1 MYAINRHAVII
12 KGKKP
17 FLDWINQ
24 LNDEEDNFQLT
35 LEQLRSESNTYL
47 VPEAQMP
54 EETIAYVDENFDKFF
69 QAELSAWALNDED
82 YPKNRTLQM
91 FWDFFEIEVSDI
103 VVDICDEDL
112 EYDENDYLE
121 VEYFFE

>member
-1 MYAINRHAVII
+1 MYAVNRHAVII

-47 VPEAQMP
+47 VPETEMP
-54 EETIAYVDENFDKFF
+54 EETIAYIDEHFDKFF
-69 QAELSAWALNDED
+69 QA
-82 YPKNRTLQM
+82 
-91 FWDFFEIEVSDI
+91 
-103 VVDICDEDL
+103 
-112 EYDENDYLE
+112 
-121 VEYFFE
+121 

>member
-1 MYAINRHAVII
+1 MYAVNRHAVII

-47 VPEAQMP
+47 VPETEMP
-54 EETIAYVDENFDKFF
+54 EETIAYIDEHFDKFF

-91 FWDFFEIEVSDI
+91 FWDFFDVEVSDI
-103 VVDICDEDL
+103 VVDMCDEDL

-121 VEYFFE
+121 GEDFFE